1 MDIKLMSAAAGNTPS
16 RRLTRLEETFE
27 EESSP
32 IETEEPWKC
41 EDYNW
46 AEGIPHRSSMASTA
60 YTDSEQLRKSSIDF
74 FSLPHVQV
82 HCFPTSHEGC
92 HKHYSPRLNPDVFD
106 TLSELDKSEALASVK
121 SLQEL
126 VEVLDTEIE
135 NVSIR
140 DLKKPMRELKCF
152 TLPENSTL
160 MRRRSTN
167 P

>member
-27 EESSP
+27 EESSSR
-32 IETEEPWKC
+32 EAEEPWKC
-41 EDYNW
+41 EDFNW
-46 AEGIPHRSSMASTA
+46 TEGIPHRSSMASTA
-60 YTDSEQLRKSSIDF
+60 YTESEQLHKSSIDLF
-74 FSLPHVQV
+74 TLPHVQV
-82 HCFPTSHEGC
+82 HCFPTSHEAC
-92 HKHYSPRLNPDVFD
+92 HKHYSPRSNPDVFD
-106 TLSELDKSEALASVK
+106 TLSDQDLTKALADVK

-126 VEVLDTEIE
+126 VEHLDTEIE

-140 DLKKPMRELKCF
+140 DLNKPLRKLRCF
-152 TLPENSTL
+152 ALPEGSTL